1 VHRQPVHA
9 PATCHEK
16 GLMMADQTESSI
28 TIAASAHAV
37 MAVITDFEA
46 YPDWNDEVKLVEIL
60 SVYEGTEQP
69 AEVRFVLDAGAI
81 KDDYVLEYEWVSS
94 TELAWQLVKGD
105 MLKAMDGV
113 YRLTEVG
120 DGTEVSYRLA
130 VDVKIPMIGMIKR
143 KAEKVIIDR
152 ALKGLKVRVEG

>member
-1 VHRQPVHA
+1 
-9 PATCHEK
+9 
-16 GLMMADQTESSI
+16 MADQTESTI
-28 TIAASAHAV
+28 TIAAPAADV
-37 MAVITDFEA
+37 MAVIADFEA

-60 SVYEGTEQP
+60 SVYEDTEQP

-81 KDDYVLEYEWVSS
+81 KDDYVLEYEWVSAI
-94 TELAWQLVKGD
+94 ELHWHLVKGD

-113 YRLTEVG
+113 YRLTASG
-120 DGTEVSYRLA
+120 GSTEVSYRLA

-152 ALKGLKVRVEG
+152 ALKGLKVRVES

>member
-1 VHRQPVHA
+1 
-9 PATCHEK
+9 
-16 GLMMADQTESSI
+16 MADQTESSI
-28 TIAASAHAV
+28 TIAAPAGAV
-37 MAVITDFEA
+37 MAVIADFEA

-60 SVYEGTEQP
+60 TVYEDSDLP

-81 KDDYVLEYEWVSS
+81 KDDYVLEYDWVSD
-94 TELAWQLVKGD
+94 TELAWQLVRGD

-113 YRLTEVG
+113 YRLTTVG
-120 DGTEVSYRLA
+120 TGTEVSYRLA

-143 KAEKVIIDR
+143 KAEKVIIER

>member
-9 PATCHEK
+9 PAKRHEK

-28 TIAASAHAV
+28 TIAASADAV

-81 KDDYVLEYEWVSS
+81 KDDYVLEYEWVSD

-120 DGTEVSYRLA
+120 DGTEVSYRLV

>member
-1 VHRQPVHA
+1 
-9 PATCHEK
+9 
-16 GLMMADQTESSI
+16 MADQTESSI
-28 TIAASAHAV
+28 TIAAPPADV
-37 MAVITDFEA
+37 MAVIADFEA
-46 YPDWNDEVKLVEIL
+46 YPEWNDEVKLVEIL
-60 SVYEGTEQP
+60 SVYEDTEQP

-81 KDDYVLEYEWVSS
+81 KDDYVLEYEWVSPS
-94 TELAWQLVKGD
+94 ELHWRLVKGD

-113 YRLTEVG
+113 YRLSG
-120 DGTEVSYRLA
+120 SGGQTEVSYRLA

>member
-1 VHRQPVHA
+1 
-9 PATCHEK
+9 
-16 GLMMADQTESSI
+16 MADQTESSI
-28 TIAASAHAV
+28 TIAASVADV
-37 MAVITDFEA
+37 MAVIADFEA
-46 YPDWNDEVKLVEIL
+46 YPDWNNEVKLVEIL
-60 SVYEGTEQP
+60 SVYEDTEQP

-81 KDDYVLEYEWVSS
+81 KDDYVLEYEWVSAA
-94 TELAWQLVKGD
+94 ELRWHLVKGD

-113 YRLTEVG
+113 YRLTA
-120 DGTEVSYRLA
+120 DGASTEVSYRLA

>member
-1 VHRQPVHA
+1 VRHK
-9 PATCHEK
+9 K
-16 GLMMADQTESSI
+16 GLLMADQTESSI
-28 TIAASAHAV
+28 TIAAPANAV
-37 MAVITDFEA
+37 MAVIADFEA

-60 SVYEGTEQP
+60 TVYEDTERP

-81 KDDYVLEYEWVSS
+81 KDDYVLEYDWVSE

-113 YRLTEVG
+113 YLLTSVAA
-120 DGTEVSYRLA
+120 GTEVSYRLA

-143 KAEKVIIDR
+143 KAEKVIIER

>member
-1 VHRQPVHA
+1 
-9 PATCHEK
+9 
-16 GLMMADQTESSI
+16 MMADQTESSI
-28 TIAASAHAV
+28 TIAASADAV

-60 SVYEGTEQP
+60 SVYEGTEQA

-81 KDDYVLEYEWVSS
+81 KDDYVLEYEWVSD

-120 DGTEVSYRLA
+120 DGTEVSYRLV

>member
-1 VHRQPVHA
+1 
-9 PATCHEK
+9 
-16 GLMMADQTESSI
+16 MADQTESSI
-28 TIAASAHAV
+28 TIAAPVAEV
-37 MAVITDFEA
+37 MAVIADFEA
-46 YPDWNDEVKLVEIL
+46 YPDWNDEVKLVEVL
-60 SVYEGTEQP
+60 TVYEDTEQP

-81 KDDYVLEYEWVSS
+81 KDDYVLEYEWVST
-94 TELAWQLVKGD
+94 TELHWHLVKGD

-113 YRLTEVG
+113 YRLAAAG
-120 DGTEVSYRLA
+120 GGAQTEVSYRLA